1 MKKVPIFQPF
11 KSLNEGFERLADI
24 IEKTDDMEIKYRL
37 LIWHGCFA
45 QTYNDEIKK
54 EQTK

>member
-1 MKKVPIFQPF
+1 MINVPIFQPV

-24 IEKTDDMEIKYRL
+24 IEKTNDNELKISL
-37 LIWHGCFA
+37 IIWHGCFA
-45 QTYNDEIKK
+45 QTYNDAIKE

>member
-24 IEKTDDMEIKYRL
+24 IEKTDDMELKYRL

>member
-24 IEKTDDMEIKYRL
+24 IEKTNDNELKISL
-37 LIWHGCFA
+37 IIWHGCFA
-45 QTYNDEIKK
+45 QTYNDAIKE